1 MFSLILK
8 ELWSDLKH
16 KKGLFL
22 KAFFLLLVLNYLS
35 STTIIA
41 FNNSNAMTA
50 EEVRSSVAA
59 LFETAAGF
67 TILTRQIMLAD
78 TLVLLII
85 FSMIFKDIP
94 LRISRGI
101 YVCPAGNKEK
111 QHYLLIQ
118 LGIKLSICL
127 VIPCLVL
134 YISFGHIFISDNPI
148 LQAVQI
154 LLWFF
159 TFYNINLCIGT
170 GEKSG
175 REVDEKGY
183 RVISHAE
190 EMVTVYWLCLLIL
203 EWIGFLVFLF
213 ANTGLGTAATS
224 VMWGAVMLLNLFF
237 ALRYTRP
244 LLQDMSSYEKIYCQ
258 RPPEQVVQYDL

>member
-8 ELWSDLKH
+8 ELWYDLKQ
-16 KKGLFL
+16 KKGIFL
-22 KAFFLLLVLNYLS
+22 RAFFLLVILNYMS
-35 STTIIA
+35 SIVIIR
-41 FNNSNAMTA
+41 FNTSGAVGQ
-50 EEVRSSVAA
+50 EVLEGA
-59 LFETAAGF
+59 FETEAG
-67 TILTRQIMLAD
+67 LTMLLQQLMLAA
-78 TLVLLII
+78 TVVLLII

-101 YVCPAGNKEK
+101 YICPAGDKEK
-111 QHYLLIQ
+111 RNYLLIQ
-118 LGIKLSICL
+118 LGIKLLICL
-127 VIPCLVL
+127 AVPCLLL
-134 YISFGHIFISDNPI
+134 YLSFGYVFISEDPV
-148 LQAVQI
+148 LQAVQL

-159 TFYNINLCIGT
+159 TFYNINLRIGT

-183 RVISHAE
+183 RIVSRAE

-213 ANTGLGTAATS
+213 VDMGLGTVATLGI
-224 VMWGAVMLLNLFF
+224 WGAVMLLNLFF

-258 RPPEQVVQYDL
+258 RPPEQVVQYDI